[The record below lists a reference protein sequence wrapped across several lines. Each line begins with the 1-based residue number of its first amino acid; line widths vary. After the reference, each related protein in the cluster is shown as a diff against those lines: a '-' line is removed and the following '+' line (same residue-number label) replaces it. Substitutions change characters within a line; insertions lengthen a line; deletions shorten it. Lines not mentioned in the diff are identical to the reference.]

1 MTESLG
7 LLLSYPGLVIKRYLA
22 RERFTRVFT
31 LMVFLVIIL
40 FVALAIYGITIGG
53 MNFIS
58 KDTEFQG
65 ALYFYIAQLLCLLIF
80 SLSYGNSI
88 LVISSFFAN
97 KSHQWIVATPSFS
110 LLAFV
115 NLFQLLVSTIW
126 IFLAILTPV
135 LLAISQFME
144 LGWDRFFLSL
154 ILTTALIVIASLCGV
169 LSYIISIYFLRYLS
183 RLLGRN
189 LVSQSSAVL
198 LLIFSSILM
207 ILFFWR
213 VAVPNDFISFFDG
226 NYVTQMNTMR
236 EQLIYLPTFGIGQV
250 LHDILF
256 CANVSGAFYV
266 GVFTGITI
274 VLLAVIYS
282 LLEKRYLS
290 IWQLLQEGRYV
301 AEKTKTKERSYRSY
315 RFPSN
320 NAIHTIIDKEI
331 LLIWRDKKNMFWL
344 LIVLALWL
352 AQTAVSWRVIQNSAT
367 YGSVEKIPN
376 FVFAVVLAIG
386 LYFISA
392 LSLRFVFPTFSAERK
407 VAWILGVAPI
417 SLWNIA
423 VGKLLIYTGL
433 FWFVGSP
440 ILITNLTVLGLTTFP
455 IILYWL
461 VFSLSIILIVL
472 LAIFLSVRYPNRFSS
487 DPESL
492 STTLPGLAF
501 TSLALGGSIII
512 SNIMYLVLSNV
523 DLVVLL
529 VLLITT
535 LNLLLTSLT
544 YSAAEKFEYAG
555 EIVA

>member
-1 MTESLG
+1 MTESFG

-22 RERFTRVFT
+22 REKFTRIFT
-31 LMVFLVIIL
+31 FIVFLVLIF
-40 FVALAIYGITIGG
+40 FVALAIYGITLGG
-53 MNFIS
+53 MNYIS
-58 KDTEFQG
+58 KETEFQG
-65 ALYFYIAQLLCLLIF
+65 ALYLYISQLLCLLVF

-88 LVISSFFAN
+88 LVIATSFAN
-97 KSHQWIVATPSFS
+97 RSHQWIVATPSFY

-115 NLFQLLVSTIW
+115 NLFQLLASTLW

-154 ILTTALIVIASLCGV
+154 ILTTALIIIASLCGV
-169 LSYIISIYFLRYLS
+169 LSYILSIYFLRYLS
-183 RLLGRN
+183 RLLN
-189 LVSQSSAVL
+189 KNVVSQSSAVL
-198 LLIFSSILM
+198 LLIFGSILM

-213 VAVPNDFISFFDG
+213 VAVPTDFIRFFDG
-226 NYVTQMNTMR
+226 NSVTQMNTIR
-236 EQLIYLPTFGIGQV
+236 EQLIYLPTFGMGQV
-250 LHDILF
+250 LYDILF

-274 VLLAVIYS
+274 VLLVVMYS
-282 LLEKRYLS
+282 LLEKRYLT

-301 AEKTKTKERSYRSY
+301 ADRNKAEERSYMSY

-344 LIVLALWL
+344 LIVIALWL
-352 AQTAVSWRVIQNSAT
+352 AQTAVSWRVMQNSAS
-367 YGSVEKIPN
+367 YGAVEKIPN
-376 FVFAVVLAIG
+376 FVFAIVLAIG

-423 VGKLLIYTGL
+423 VGKLLIYTGIFL
-433 FWFVGSP
+433 LLGSP
-440 ILITNLTVLGLTTFP
+440 ILITNLMVLGMTSFP

-461 VFSLSIILIVL
+461 VFSLSIVLIVL
-472 LAIFLSVRYPNRFSS
+472 LAIFLSVKYPNRFSS

-501 TSLALGGSIII
+501 TSLALGGSLII

-529 VLLITT
+529 VLLITV

-544 YSAAEKFEYAG
+544 YNAAEKFEYAG